1 MEKEKEWFA
10 EWFDSPY
17 YHILYEKRDTDEAEY
32 FLRNLIAHFKP
43 QQDIKI
49 IDLACGK
56 GRHSIFLNSLGF
68 DVTGVDLSQQSIM
81 AAKGFENEKLHF
93 EVQDLRD
100 LRMSGH
106 FDIALNLFTSFGY
119 FENLES
125 DVHVLKQV
133 HGILKQNGFLLIDF
147 FNAKKIL
154 SSLVQTETKNICNI
168 KFEISREVKE
178 GQIIKNIQF
187 TDCNQKHSY
196 QEKVQALSHEDFE
209 YILDKSGFIWV
220 ESFGSYGLDPFDA
233 DKSDRLIILVK
244 KSDVG

>member
-17 YHILYEKRDTDEAEY
+17 YHILYEKRDMDEAEF
-32 FLRNLIAHFKP
+32 FLRNLFAHFKP
-43 QQDIKI
+43 QQNAKI

-81 AAKGFENEKLHF
+81 AAKGYENERLHF

-100 LRMSGH
+100 LHMLQQ

-125 DVHVLKQV
+125 DIHVLKQI
-133 HGILKQNGFLLIDF
+133 HSILKPNGYLLIDF

-154 SSLVQTETKNICNI
+154 CSLVHAETKNICNI
-168 KFEISREVKE
+168 KFEISREVIG

-187 TDCNQKHSY
+187 TDANEKHFY
-196 QEKVQALSHEDFE
+196 QEKVQALSAEDFA
-209 YILDKSGFIWV
+209 YILEKSGFNWV
-220 ESFGSYGLDPFDA
+220 ESFGSYALEPFDA
-233 DKSDRLIILVK
+233 DKSERLIILAK
-244 KSDVG
+244 KSDAG